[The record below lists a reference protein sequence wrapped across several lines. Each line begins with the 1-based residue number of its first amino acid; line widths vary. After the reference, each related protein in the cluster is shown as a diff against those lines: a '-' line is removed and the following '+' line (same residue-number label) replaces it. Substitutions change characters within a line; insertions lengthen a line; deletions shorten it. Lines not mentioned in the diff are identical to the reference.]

1 MPKTRRPRSTSP
13 GVVRYLNKQELLA
26 ILNQEKKNQKLIR
39 NIVNKA
45 IRRAHHSPHKQS
57 VTQY

>member
-13 GVVRYLNKQELLA
+13 GVVRYLNN
-26 ILNQEKKNQKLIR
+26 LNKKQEKKNQNTIR
-39 NIVNKA
+39 KIVEKA
-45 IRRAHHSPHKQS
+45 IKRAHHSPHKQS